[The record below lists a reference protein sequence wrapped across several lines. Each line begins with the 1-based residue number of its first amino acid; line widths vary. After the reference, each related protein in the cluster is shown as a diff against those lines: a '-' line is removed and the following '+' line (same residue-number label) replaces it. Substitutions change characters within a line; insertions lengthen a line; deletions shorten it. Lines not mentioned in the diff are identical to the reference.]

1 MDQTLLTCPLCK
13 RENEAG
19 TRFCR
24 NCGRLLVEADLG
36 VSTTEHAPLY
46 DAQTGAPARWDGEA
60 AASEGSSDA
69 VADTQANTQ
78 ANTRAET
85 TDATSARIII
95 RALPAEAGDSA
106 DAQAQRVGEYALN
119 GQTITIG
126 RTQGCDIIFDGDTL
140 TSRRHAIL
148 RCEANLY
155 TIADLGSS
163 NGTFLNDLELT
174 APTAL
179 QHGDRIL
186 IGQHELLF
194 LLDQPQAIAVQPQAP
209 MSAEDAAEDA
219 AEDVAEDGATEEEES
234 GVLVTP
240 GAEAES
246 VPQDARLARPT
257 SAPAPA
263 TAKHASVARLSSE
276 LAASASR
283 MAAPSQD
290 SAGLDAIR
298 TQLLEVSEALTR
310 QAGLQTALAERRRA
324 TLVEARERVADL
336 IADLRGDDPT
346 GVSPVQHVAQPSLHQ
361 LVESIADDPEN
372 LERLQALASRAGEL
386 AQALRAQGPS
396 EGAWSYERARV
407 LRDLEDIHFR
417 LQQQP

>member
-24 NCGRLLVEADLG
+24 TCGRLLVEPDLG

-46 DAQTGAPARWDGEA
+46 DAQPGAPARWDGEA
-60 AASEGSSDA
+60 AVDEGSDA
-69 VADTQANTQ
+69 APEMQANTQ
-78 ANTRAET
+78 ATTRAET

-95 RALPAEAGDSA
+95 RALPAEAGEST
-106 DAQAQRVGEYALN
+106 DAEAQRVGDYALK

-148 RCEANLY
+148 RCEANRY

-174 APTAL
+174 EPTAL
-179 QHGDRIL
+179 HHGDRIL

-194 LLDQPQAIAVQPQAP
+194 LLDLPQAIAAQPQAP
-209 MSAEDAAEDA
+209 ANTQDE
-219 AEDVAEDGATEEEES
+219 AEDVADDAATTGS

-240 GAEAES
+240 SGEAES
-246 VPQDARLARPT
+246 APQAARVARPT

-298 TQLLEVSEALTR
+298 AQLLEVSEALTR

-336 IADLRGDDPT
+336 IADLRGDD
-346 GVSPVQHVAQPSLHQ
+346 VADMSPVQHVGQPSLRQ
-361 LVESIADDPEN
+361 LIHSIAEDPDN
-372 LERLQALASRAGEL
+372 LERLRALASRAGEL
-386 AQALRAQGPS
+386 VQALRAQGPS
-396 EGAWSYERARV
+396 EGEWSYERAHI
-407 LRDLEDIHFR
+407 LRGLEDIHFR
-417 LQQQP
+417 LQQQS

>member
-24 NCGRLLVEADLG
+24 NCGRLLVEPDLG
-36 VSTTEHAPLY
+36 ISTTEHAPLY
-46 DAQTGAPARWDGEA
+46 DAQPGRPTRWDGEPV
-60 AASEGSSDA
+60 ASEGSDA
-69 VADTQANTQ
+69 TPNMQANTQ
-78 ANTRAET
+78 MNTRVET

-106 DAQAQRVGEYALN
+106 DAQAQRVGEYALK

-126 RTQGCDIIFDGDTL
+126 RTPGCDIIFDGDTL

-174 APTAL
+174 EPTAL
-179 QHGDRIL
+179 HHGDRIL

-194 LLDQPQAIAVQPQAP
+194 LLDQPQAIASQAP
-209 MSAEDAAEDA
+209 AAVSAEDA
-219 AEDVAEDGATEEEES
+219 AEDVAEDGATEEI

-240 GAEAES
+240 SAEAES
-246 VPQDARLARPT
+246 VPQAARLARPT
-257 SAPAPA
+257 SVPTPA

-298 TQLLEVSEALTR
+298 AQLLEVSEALTR

-336 IADLRGDDPT
+336 IADLRGDDAADI
-346 GVSPVQHVAQPSLHQ
+346 SPVQHVAQPSLHQ
-361 LVESIADDPEN
+361 LIDSIADDPEN
-372 LERLQALASRAGEL
+372 LERLRALASRAGEL

-396 EGAWSYERARV
+396 EGEWSYERAHV
-407 LRDLEDIHFR
+407 LRGLEDIHFR
-417 LQQQP
+417 LQQQS